1 MDKATPDESATRTR
15 FTGSLRDVSIGDL
28 FQTLEMAAKT
38 SEIEFDTDI
47 GRALVWFRDRA
58 IIDAECGDARGA
70 DAIYRLAMADDG
82 TFIARF
88 RESARPPQIHKS
100 PQFLLMEAAR
110 RRDEWLE
117 AAGPR
122 LRAATRLAV
131 VPAALRGRG
140 DALAP
145 DRRALAERFDGDLQ
159 LIDAIPPGD
168 DATARFPP
176 LRELV
181 DGGVLEVIERPY
193 RSTLGMQEGAL
204 DILTA
209 PAPDLWERAFIAYH
223 LLDRTPRRAVIRVIA
238 VNALIVSLILGL
250 AWLEWRVV
258 VGGQMI
264 GWALLLLGHALGAHP
279 QLVLRHPLL
288 VAVEPAVIIA
298 DLLDRA
304 GIAIAFVRRGRDLVA
319 RQGR

>member
-47 GRALVWFRDRA
+47 GRAIVWFRDRA
-58 IIDAECGDARGA
+58 IIDAECGEARGA

-122 LRAATRLAV
+122 LRAATRLTV
-131 VPAALRGRG
+131 VPAALRG
-140 DALAP
+140 DALSP

-168 DATARFPP
+168 DASARLPDV
-176 LRELV
+176 RGLV
-181 DGGVLEVIERPY
+181 DAGVLEVLERPY

-204 DILTA
+204 DILAT
-209 PAPDLWERAFIAYH
+209 PAPEFWERAFVAYH
-223 LLDRTPRRAVIRVIA
+223 LLDRTPRRAAIRVIA
-238 VNALIVSLILGL
+238 VNLLIISLILGL
-250 AWLEWRVV
+250 AWLDWRVL

-264 GWALLLLGHALGAHP
+264 GWALLLVGHALGAHP
-279 QLVLRHPLL
+279 QLVLRQPLL
-288 VAVEPAVIIA
+288 VAVEPLVIIT

-304 GIAIAFVRRGRDLVA
+304 GLSIAFVRRGRELAA
-319 RQGR
+319 RHGR